1 MWFKEK
7 CQPKSHDDSNLQFDR
22 RIEAKLRR
30 KKAAGR
36 AASRPHVT
44 HANNQE
50 ELLDGLPGNFRKG
63 LEHGPDGF
71 LVDDRDYQS
80 FRQGVLTGQPDLM
93 ANVPTPTVS
102 NRRKWESPTAGFVFD
117 LEGPDAQ
124 AITMP
129 PAPAL
134 GSDELNA
141 ELAEVYAMASLRDVA
156 FANFI
161 GSAAVTTWVN
171 RLNQL
176 PWFGTAY
183 TRRPNPT
190 YTVDQIFGPVA
201 AGRLLGRGRGEVT
214 VQNLFRGVT
223 TGDID
228 GPFVS
233 QFLLLGNPSRGANAN
248 GADVAQEWSETAGKI
263 AYGAHTIDQ
272 RVRVATQTDF
282 MTTFNEWL
290 AVQNGTGVNL
300 DYEFEY
306 NPAGYTA
313 VGPGDPN
320 EENGPAYRFIYT
332 LRDMA
337 TYVHFDQLYQA
348 YLNACILMLERGV
361 PVDPGIG
368 RFNNG
373 PNQQGFAQFG
383 GPHILS
389 LVTEVATRALKAVRF
404 QKFNIHNRTR
414 PEALGG
420 LMEQL
425 RLGNGDS
432 RLNPLQPTWNALQ
445 ANNVDV
451 FKDANNQ
458 DLDNHLL
465 PMAFPEGSPM
475 HPSYGAGHATVA
487 GACVTVLK
495 AFFDHTAQ
503 LIAPGA
509 AYEADP
515 ATEGRTLRQVANSPA
530 LTVEGELNKLASN
543 ISIGRNMAGVH
554 YFTDYIESLRLG
566 ELIAI
571 GILEEQALMYNTQ
584 QFPFEMTVPLYDG
597 GEVVIGTIS

>member
-1 MWFKEK
+1 MWFKK
-7 CQPKSHDDSNLQFDR
+7 HPQHDDSNLQFDR
-22 RIEAKLRR
+22 KTEAKLRR
-30 KKAAGR
+30 KKAAGL

-44 HANNQE
+44 HTNNKE
-50 ELLDGLPGNFRKG
+50 ALLDGFPGNFRKG
-63 LEHGPDGF
+63 LKHGPDGF

-80 FRQGVLTGQPDLM
+80 FRQAVLTGQPDLM
-93 ANVPTPTVS
+93 AIVPTPNVS
-102 NRRKWESPTAGFVFD
+102 PRRKWESPTAGFVFD

-129 PAPAL
+129 PAPKL

-141 ELAEVYAMASLRDVA
+141 ELAEVYAMADLRDMA
-156 FANFI
+156 FADFG
-161 GSAAVTTWVN
+161 GSAAVTTWIN
-171 RLNQL
+171 RLNQF
-176 PWFGTAY
+176 PGFGTAY

-190 YTVDQIFGPVA
+190 YTVEQIFGPVS

-214 VQNLFRGVT
+214 LQNLFRGVT
-223 TGDID
+223 TGDTD
-228 GPFVS
+228 GPFLS
-233 QFLLLGNPSRGANAN
+233 QFLLLGNRSRGANAK
-248 GADVAQEWSETAGKI
+248 GAIATQEWPETAGKI

-272 RVRVATQTDF
+272 RVRVATDTDF
-282 MTTFNEWL
+282 MTTFSEWL
-290 AVQNGTGVNL
+290 AVQNGTGVAL
-300 DYEFEY
+300 DYEFAY
-306 NPAGYTA
+306 NPAGYIA
-313 VGPGDPN
+313 AGPGDPN
-320 EENGPAYRFIYT
+320 EANGPAYRFIST

-361 PVDPGIG
+361 AVDPGIG

-414 PEALGG
+414 PEAIGG

-425 RLGNGDS
+425 RLGNTDS
-432 RLNPLQPTWNALQ
+432 RLTPIQPTWNALQ
-445 ANNVDV
+445 TNGV
-451 FKDANNQ
+451 FQ
-458 DLDNHLL
+458 DPNNHLL

-487 GACVTVLK
+487 GACVTILK
-495 AFFDHTAQ
+495 AFFDHTAP
-503 LIAPGA
+503 LMAPGM

-515 ATEGRTLRQVANSPA
+515 TTGGRTLRKVASSPA

-554 YFTDYIESLRLG
+554 YFSDYLDSLRLG

-584 QFPFEMTVPLYDG
+584 QFPFQMTIPLFDG
-597 GEVVIGTIS
+597 GTVVIGTIA